1 MGQGTNTHI
10 HERKGKKNHKQTN
23 QMHRNNGNHDIII
36 MMVIKTITYTYIL
49 DSREIMYIGSIKIN
63 SFGYGY
69 GYGFMMI
76 TNT

>member
-1 MGQGTNTHI
+1 MI
-10 HERKGKKNHKQTN
+10 
-23 QMHRNNGNHDIII
+23 
-36 MMVIKTITYTYIL
+36 IKTITYTYIL

-69 GYGFMMI
+69 GFMMI